1 MHLIYLFLLFPIF
14 LCSSVVGNPCSPDLF
29 QSGLI
34 SNVKSQNVSFRGGY
48 IADFVYHMRFD
59 DEIIHEDSASEKLT
73 MTNYSTLV
81 SANFYKRVDIYALL
95 GTMQLC
101 IKDTMEFRRKFMWA
115 VGSKAILY
123 EKGGFCMGADLKYL
137 ASDQK
142 ALFLL
147 IDDFPAT
154 LLTDFMLEYLEVQ
167 GSLSFTYKWSYFAPY
182 VGGVYLYAKAEP
194 NPNIG
199 FFSITAWDM
208 DGEFPAVNIVNRKRW
223 GIVAGLTIFSKKAA
237 TINIEGRALD
247 QYSVNLQGEIAF

>member
-1 MHLIYLFLLFPIF
+1 MRLIFFSLSITLPLWGSI
-14 LCSSVVGNPCSPDLF
+14 VGNPSSPALF

-34 SNVKSQNVSFRGGY
+34 SSVKTQNISFRGGY
-48 IADFVYHMRFD
+48 VADYVYHMRFD
-59 DEIIHEDSASEKLT
+59 DEIIHEDSASEKIT
-73 MTNYSTLV
+73 MTNYSTLM

-123 EKGGFCMGADLKYL
+123 EKGGFCLGADLKYL
-137 ASDQK
+137 ASEQK

-154 LLTDFMLEYLEVQ
+154 LLTDFMLEYMEVQ
-167 GSLSFTYKWSYFAPY
+167 GSLALTYKWSYFAPY
-182 VGGVYLYAKAEP
+182 IGGVYLYAKAEP

-208 DGEFPAVNIVNRKRW
+208 EGEFPAVNIVNRKKW
-223 GIVAGLTIFSKKAA
+223 GFVAGVTIFSKKAA
-237 TINIEGRALD
+237 TINIEGHAID
-247 QYSVNLQGEIAF
+247 QYSVNVQGEIAF